1 MKFSD
6 GSDCDIVALSGTKL
20 LCLTHGFL
28 AGTSSASVTVTIN
41 GASLTY
47 ATLLTIMTD
56 PTSVASIT
64 PNSVSPVLKTPVKI
78 IITDYSFTLVKEDLE
93 VTIVSRGVTPQI
105 VRPLNILEV
114 GTEGD
119 DQFIKAMFGGSESG
133 VYDLKVRSRSYGKFD
148 STGITLTLVGKITD
162 FNPKEGSIHGG
173 SLITID
179 GYHFS
184 TDYQNNPVRIGYT
197 DCLVE
202 VSTPTQIQCRTV
214 ARHEDDIGTDEVIV
228 FLRTYEEA
236 VCADEVTLCKFK
248 WTNDAQITQY
258 STVFDETENQYV
270 LKLVGLNLGDNLDQT
285 NVEVYI
291 DGVEQE
297 VISAS
302 SQTIDVRIVSVNSST
317 TSDIDIYLPT
327 GHPGSET
334 T

>member
-1 MKFSD
+1 
-6 GSDCDIVALSGTKL
+6 
-20 LCLTHGFL
+20 
-28 AGTSSASVTVTIN
+28 
-41 GASLTY
+41 
-47 ATLLTIMTD
+47 
-56 PTSVASIT
+56 
-64 PNSVSPVLKTPVKI
+64 
-78 IITDYSFTLVKEDLE
+78 
-93 VTIVSRGVTPQI
+93 
-105 VRPLNILEV
+105 
-114 GTEGD
+114 
-119 DQFIKAMFGGSESG
+119 MFGGSESG

-184 TDYQNNPVRIGYT
+184 TDYQNNPVRIGRT

-202 VSTPTQIQCRTV
+202 VSTPTQIKCRTV

-258 STVFDETENQYV
+258 STVFDETENHYV
-270 LKLVGLNLGDNLDQT
+270 LKFVGLNLGDNLDQT
-285 NVEVYI
+285 NVEVFI
-291 DGVEQE
+291 DGFKQE
-297 VISAS
+297 VITAS
-302 SQTIDVRIVSVNSST
+302 SQFINVRIISVNSET
-317 TSDIDIYLPT
+317 TSDIEIFLPS
-327 GHPGSET
+327 GHPGTDT